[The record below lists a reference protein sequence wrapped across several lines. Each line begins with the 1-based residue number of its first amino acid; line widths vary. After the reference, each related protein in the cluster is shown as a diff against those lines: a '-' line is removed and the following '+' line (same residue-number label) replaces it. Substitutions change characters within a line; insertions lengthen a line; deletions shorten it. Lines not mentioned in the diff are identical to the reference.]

1 MAGTVPGVLV
11 SDSWQGDVA
20 ALRAR
25 AAADC
30 QLAAWLR
37 FARMPAVDGAQA
49 TDQRFAS
56 APRGNF
62 TTLLLA
68 ARPACPF
75 GVPAWGTPRAD
86 LLGRAQ

>member
-1 MAGTVPGVLV
+1 MAGTVPGVLL
-11 SDSWQGDVA
+11 SGSWQGDLA

-37 FARMPAVDGAQA
+37 FARMPAVDDAQA
-49 TDQRFAS
+49 TDLRFAS
-56 APRGNF
+56 SPRGNF

-68 ARPACPF
+68 AKPECPF
-75 GVPAWGTPRAD
+75 GIPGWGTPRAD
-86 LLGRAQ
+86 LLGAAQ